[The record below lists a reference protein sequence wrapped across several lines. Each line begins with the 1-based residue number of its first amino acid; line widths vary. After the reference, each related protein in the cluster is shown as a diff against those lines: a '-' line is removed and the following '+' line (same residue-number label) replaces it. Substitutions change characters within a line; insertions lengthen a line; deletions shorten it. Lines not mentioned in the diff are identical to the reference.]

1 MRPLSILIFAMV
13 VFLARAPIANGGEAD
28 PIEVYTWG
36 QQPTSAATEQTR
48 WSKDL
53 ELRPSNTPSD
63 VMRLVPGLIIGQ
75 HHGGGKADQ
84 ILFRGFD
91 SDHGTDFQVSVDGI
105 PVNMPS
111 HAHGQGYADLHW
123 LIPETIDRVEIFKGF
138 LFPPSRR
145 FRHVGS
151 DQHRHQAL
159 CSTIECHRH
168 GRQLPDSAISGHPFG
183 A

>member
-1 MRPLSILIFAMV
+1 MHLVKSLSILIFPV
-13 VFLARAPIANGGEAD
+13 FVFLARAPAARAGEAD

-91 SDHGTDFQVSVDGI
+91 SDHGTDFQVSIDGI

-123 LIPETIDRVEIFKGF
+123 LIPETIDRVEIFKGSY
-138 LFPPSRR
+138 FPHLGHFARS
-145 FRHVGS
+145 G
-151 DQHRHQAL
+151 
-159 CSTIECHRH
+159 
-168 GRQLPDSAISGHPFG
+168 AIHIVPRP
-183 A
+183 